1 MTCTIVVNGEK
12 HEIEIEYPQ
21 CVATLPGGGEIKIAW
36 QETDPPLPRVA
47 EDQSDG
53 PSVSHA
59 LTIGEWQKV
68 AYAQSAK
75 SGFHDEPA
83 VFSEFTANMHS
94 EASEMWEAYRK
105 GQLNAPCDKADRMS
119 EPLTC
124 LEEELADIVIRALDT
139 AETFGVD
146 LERAVRVKHAF
157 NGTRAHK
164 HGGKLA

>member
-1 MTCTIVVNGEK
+1 MD
-12 HEIEIEYPQ
+12 
-21 CVATLPGGGEIKIAW
+21 EIK
-36 QETDPPLPRVA
+36 
-47 EDQSDG
+47 
-53 PSVSHA
+53 
-59 LTIGEWQKV
+59 TIGQWQK
-68 AYAQSAK
+68 AAFEQSAK
-75 SGFHDEPA
+75 SGFHDKDP

-105 GQLNAPCDKADRMS
+105 GELNKPCDKAERMS

-146 LERAVRVKHAF
+146 LERAMRVKHAF
-157 NGTRAHK
+157 NGTRPPK